1 VPYINNHA
9 KTRGLFVAAA
19 GANVPL
25 D

>member
-9 KTRGLFVAAA
+9 NTRGLFVAAA